1 MPAANRRICSVLYP
15 PLKLAGWKSLGNE
28 AEAAWMAEPAE
39 FFSDRIRDGFSG
51 PITVQTEAE
60 SITVDRIEQKM
71 TICSVKIQK

>member
-1 MPAANRRICSVLYP
+1 
-15 PLKLAGWKSLGNE
+15 
-28 AEAAWMAEPAE
+28 MAEPAE